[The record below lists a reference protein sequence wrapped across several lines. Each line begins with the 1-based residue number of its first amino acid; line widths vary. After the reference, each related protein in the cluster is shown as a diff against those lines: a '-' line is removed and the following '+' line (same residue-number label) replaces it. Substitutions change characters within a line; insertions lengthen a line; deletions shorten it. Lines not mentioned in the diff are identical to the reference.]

1 MILFWSG
8 LVVNFNTL
16 AALVT
21 KPGSGKKKV
30 DPVFYG
36 RERQFQSS
44 EWARI
49 LIEHA
54 QGNLISVLFLSGVH
68 LGDNVRKISV
78 GLKRKTTAQVQ
89 DCHSVLTAAGV
100 LYGML
105 DSHHIESCS
114 KVLHDSYKVGTRSQP
129 RTTEESKIWEWRR
142 TLRTAFFNR
151 TASNYEAKPSVHEQ
165 DVEEVHQLFRIMNS
179 TLVSPLYI
187 KSTSIL
193 RDLNKIKK
201 RGDDFGHHAQEL
213 YNKWV
218 NVCALAGVTLVD

>member
-1 MILFWSG
+1 MTILRSSTPRARRQELRVLHTDTSAIRTRRTSG
-8 LVVNFNTL
+8 
-16 AALVT
+16 
-21 KPGSGKKKV
+21 
-30 DPVFYG
+30 D
-36 RERQFQSS
+36 
-44 EWARI
+44 
-49 LIEHA
+49 
-54 QGNLISVLFLSGVH
+54 VH
-68 LGDNVRKISV
+68 LPPLSSSATGIA
-78 GLKRKTTAQVQ
+78 TTNTTWANHEITQVQ

-114 KVLHDSYKVGTRSQP
+114 KVLHDSYKVGTRSQQ
-129 RTTEESKIWEWRR
+129 ESKIWEWRR

-179 TLVSPLYI
+179 TL
-187 KSTSIL
+187 STSIL

-201 RGDDFGHHAQEL
+201 RGDDFGRHAQEL

-218 NVCALAGVTLVD
+218 NVWIAPLRDKAYATMVQ